1 MSNTK
6 VSTVRH
12 LSPNIVDTEF
22 HDSPSSRN
30 RTKMRPE
37 KKNTRAKYRLR
48 SSSLFILMWLC
59 VENNT
64 SCFLPLQI
72 LFYLPLFLQPVS
84 WASRLISPSSCPT
97 LCWASD
103 AAPTSWTTFSSASPG
118 SLERRWG
125 NEGVYI
131 TWTLHSTPAGR
142 ATGCAV
148 SQEVW
153 GRYTEVCLSAQTRR
167 KKVCYI
173 TKDLKKKVNH
183 LDANDIKMVV

>member
-6 VSTVRH
+6 VSTVR
-12 LSPNIVDTEF
+12 LLRTIIVDTEF

-37 KKNTRAKYRLR
+37 KKTPGQNTVWDPAHYLSWCGYVLR
-48 SSSLFILMWLC
+48 I
-59 VENNT
+59 T

-153 GRYTEVCLSAQTRR
+153 GRYTEVCLSAQTGR
-167 KKVCYI
+167 KKVC
-173 TKDLKKKVNH
+173 
-183 LDANDIKMVV
+183 

>member
-6 VSTVRH
+6 VSTVR
-12 LSPNIVDTEF
+12 LLRTIIVDTEF

-84 WASRLISPSSCPT
+84 
-97 LCWASD
+97 
-103 AAPTSWTTFSSASPG
+103 
-118 SLERRWG
+118 
-125 NEGVYI
+125 
-131 TWTLHSTPAGR
+131 
-142 ATGCAV
+142 
-148 SQEVW
+148 
-153 GRYTEVCLSAQTRR
+153 
-167 KKVCYI
+167 
-173 TKDLKKKVNH
+173 
-183 LDANDIKMVV
+183 